1 MFRVGFSVESVLI
14 RFVVTFRAFEWRIPH
29 SSDSLTSVRLLCD
42 DGLFESESTDGW
54 GVDFGDNKADEDGE
68 EFVAAA
74 GAATDLLDSLVA
86 PKENADFP
94 RRLAYSGHRV
104 EFRRKATRGLQGGTP
119 FQLLSSFMESS
130 SIVFFTKLHVGGMS
144 QTSNTIGLFAEDF
157 WEGFVTRWVL
167 FGLHTT
173 CFPVT

>member
-1 MFRVGFSVESVLI
+1 MFRVGFTVESVLI
-14 RFVVTFRAFEWRIPH
+14 RFLVTFWAFEWRIPR
-29 SSDSLTSVRLLCD
+29 SSDSLTSVRLMCD
-42 DGLFESESTDGW
+42 DGVFENESTDGW
-54 GVDFGDNKADEDGE
+54 GADLGDNEADEDGE
-68 EFVAAA
+68 KFLTAT
-74 GAATDLLDSLVA
+74 GAATDWLDSFVA

-104 EFRRKATRGLQGGTP
+104 EFRRKATRGIQGGMS

-144 QTSNTIGLFAEDF
+144 QTPKTTGLFAEGF
-157 WEGFVTRWVL
+157 WEGFVTPGVL
-167 FGLHTT
+167 FGLHST